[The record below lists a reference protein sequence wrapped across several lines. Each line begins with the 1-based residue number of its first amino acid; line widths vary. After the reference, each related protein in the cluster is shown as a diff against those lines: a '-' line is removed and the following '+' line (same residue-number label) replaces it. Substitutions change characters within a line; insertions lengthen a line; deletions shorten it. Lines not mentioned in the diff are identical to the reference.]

1 MITMTEYEFTKTD
14 EIKGFRIIFET
25 EDFEFLEFMD
35 KEIDKL
41 IKQFYKSENN
51 EM

>member
-1 MITMTEYEFTKTD
+1 MTEYEFTKQSTKVGTPPFW
-14 EIKGFRIIFET
+14 IKVET

-41 IKQFYKSENN
+41 IKQFYKDER
-51 EM
+51 E